1 MTKKLYLKMKM
12 ILKND
17 YRTDDNDKN
26 DDMLISKMLVVL
38 M

>member
-26 DDMLISKMLVVL
+26 DDMLIRKMLVML
-38 M
+38 I

>member
-26 DDMLISKMLVVL
+26 DDMLISKILVMLI
-38 M
+38 